1 MSIITWDNLK
11 SIVAQNYPEAD
22 LHDLV
27 KAYDFSKKAHSGQKR
42 KTGEDYI
49 HHSLAT
55 AYNLAKLH
63 MDLPTI
69 IAGLLHDVP
78 EDTEVTLDDIK
89 KEFGSEIA
97 TLVSGITK
105 LGTLKYRGIERYAE
119 NLRKMFIAMAQD
131 LRIIII
137 KLADRLHNVQSLDAH
152 RPDKAERIAKET
164 MEIYAP
170 IANRLGMFE
179 LKSQLED
186 YSFPYVYPAEYAWV
200 QSLVKDRLS
209 TERKYIDK
217 VQRIIQR
224 ELVKQHIPVIEIQGR
239 VKHLYS
245 VYKKLL
251 QHGKDINKVYDLIA
265 LRIIVPTVADCYSVL
280 GVIHG
285 RWTPLKGRVK
295 DYIAQPKPNGYQS
308 LHTSVFTEFGKVI
321 EFQIRDEV
329 MHEIAEY
336 GIAAHSK
343 YKEAANQWYSKK
355 SLKWI
360 SELINWQKD
369 IKDNIQY
376 VKEIKNDIFQDR
388 IFVFTPQG
396 DVIDLPETA
405 TPIDFAYHIHSELGA
420 HTVGVLVNQ
429 HMSSLDRPL
438 RSGDVVEI
446 IKDKNRKRPS
456 EDWLTIAV
464 TTTAREKIR
473 AQLKKNSP
481 STNWNYLN

>member
-1 MSIITWDNLK
+1 MSVITWDNLK
-11 SIVAQNYPEAD
+11 SIVVQNYPEAD
-22 LHDLV
+22 IHDLV
-27 KAYDFSKKAHSGQKR
+27 KAYDFAKKAHAGQKR
-42 KTGEDYI
+42 KSGEDYI

-63 MDLPTI
+63 MDLTTI

-78 EDTEVTLDDIK
+78 EDTSVTIQDVRD
-89 KEFGSEIA
+89 EFGAEVAS
-97 TLVSGITK
+97 LVAGITK

-119 NLRKMFIAMAQD
+119 NLRKMFVAMAQD
-131 LRIIII
+131 VRVIII
-137 KLADRLHNVQSLDAH
+137 KLADRLHNVQSLDTH
-152 RPDKAERIAKET
+152 RPEKAERIARET

-186 YSFPYVYPAEYAWV
+186 YSFPYVYPEEYAWV
-200 QSLVKDRLS
+200 QSLVKDRLN
-209 TERKYIDK
+209 TERKYVDK
-217 VQRIIQR
+217 VQKIIQR
-224 ELVKQHIPVIEIQGR
+224 ELIKQHIPVVEIQGR
-239 VKHLYS
+239 IKHLYS

-251 QHGKDINKVYDLIA
+251 QHGKDINKIYDLIA

-343 YKEAANQWYSKK
+343 YKEATDQWYSKK

-360 SELINWQKD
+360 SELINWQKN
-369 IKDNIQY
+369 IKDNMQY

-388 IFVFTPQG
+388 IFVFTPEG

-420 HTVGVLVNQ
+420 HTVGALVNQ

-456 EDWLTIAV
+456 EDWLSIAV
-464 TTTAREKIR
+464 TNTAREKIR
-473 AQLKKNSP
+473 AQLKKNS
-481 STNWNYLN
+481 SSSNWNYLN